1 MGLDSRDY
9 MQDEDGGAARAARGW
24 FATLSAT
31 GWLVLVNVVVFV
43 LWQVFA
49 PSVHGAGLGPLEP
62 LLTVSADGL
71 LQHGRVWTLVTYA
84 FSHTGLFHLA
94 FNMLFLHWLGR
105 DLEVIYGRR
114 NVVALYVV
122 AGVVGGL
129 AQVAWSIWRHEGDVP
144 LLGASGSIMAI
155 AVVATLFF
163 PRREVRLWGIVPL
176 PLWLLTALFVAIDL
190 LGATREQTQGVI
202 SGTGYACHL
211 GGAAFGIVW
220 QRLDL
225 RPFRRDGEG
234 SPGLLGRLQAL
245 APVARA
251 GAARAARPLDDV
263 GLDEGA
269 RIPGRVDAATAA
281 RVDALLQKIH
291 EHGLPSL
298 TADERA
304 FLDEASSKYR
314 R

>member
-9 MQDEDGGAARAARGW
+9 MQDEDGGTARAARGW

-31 GWLVLVNVVVFV
+31 GWLILINVLVFI
-43 LWQVFA
+43 LWQIFP

-62 LLTVSADGL
+62 YLTVSADGL
-71 LQHGRVWTLVTYA
+71 MQGRVWTLVTHA

-114 NVVALYVV
+114 NVVALYVI

-129 AQVAWSIWRHEGDVP
+129 AQVGWQAWRHEGFVP
-144 LLGASGSIMAI
+144 ALGASGAIMAI
-155 AVVATLFF
+155 AVVATLLF
-163 PRREVRLWGIVPL
+163 PKREVRLWGIVPL
-176 PLWLLTALFVAIDL
+176 PLWLMTALFLAIDL
-190 LGATREQTQGVI
+190 LGATRESTQGI
-202 SGTGYACHL
+202 SSGTGYAAHL
-211 GGAAFGIVW
+211 GGAALGFLW
-220 QRLDL
+220 HRLDV
-225 RPFRRDGEG
+225 RFFRREPEG
-234 SPGLLGRLQAL
+234 APGRLQL

-251 GAARAARPLDDV
+251 SAARTARPLDDA
-263 GLDEGA
+263 GLEEAA
-269 RIPGRVDAATAA
+269 RLPGRVDPATAA

-298 TADERA
+298 TTDERA
-304 FLDEASSKYR
+304 FLDEASTKYR

>member
-9 MQDEDGGAARAARGW
+9 MQDEDGGTARAARGW

-31 GWLVLVNVVVFV
+31 GWLILINVVVFV
-43 LWQVFA
+43 LWQVFP
-49 PSVHGAGLGPLEP
+49 PSAHGAGLGPLEP
-62 LLTVSADGL
+62 IFTVSADGL
-71 LQHGRVWTLVTYA
+71 LRHGRVWTLVTHA
-84 FSHTGLFHLA
+84 FSHSGLFHLA

-122 AGVVGGL
+122 AGAAGGL
-129 AQVAWSIWRHEGDVP
+129 AQVAWASWRQEGHLP
-144 LLGASGSIMAI
+144 LLGASGAIMAI

-163 PRREVRLWGIVPL
+163 PRREIRLWGIVPL
-176 PLWLLTALFVAIDL
+176 PLWLMTTLFVAIDL
-190 LGATREQTQGVI
+190 LGATRETQGVI
-202 SGTGYACHL
+202 SGTGYAAHL
-211 GGAAFGIVW
+211 GGAALGFVW

-234 SPGLLGRLQAL
+234 PPGLLGRLQAL
-245 APVARA
+245 APVARSA
-251 GAARAARPLDDV
+251 GARATRPLDDV
-263 GLDEGA
+263 GLDEGTEA
-269 RIPGRVDAATAA
+269 VGRVDAATAA
-281 RVDALLQKIH
+281 RVDSLLQKIH
-291 EHGLPSL
+291 EQGMPSL

-304 FLDEASSKYR
+304 FLDEASTKYR